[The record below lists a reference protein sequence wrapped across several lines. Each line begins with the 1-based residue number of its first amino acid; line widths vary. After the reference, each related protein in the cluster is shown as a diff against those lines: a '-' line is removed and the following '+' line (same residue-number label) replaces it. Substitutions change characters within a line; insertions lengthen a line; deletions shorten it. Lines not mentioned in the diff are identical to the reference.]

1 MDPAK
6 YALHLIILM
15 DVLFKDEEIALSCY
29 VSSHR
34 TKKRALDPDRVALLK
49 GALCIFISIPVFMH
63 VHV

>member
-1 MDPAK
+1 
-6 YALHLIILM
+6 M